1 MSLTHYR
8 PKRTS
13 HSFVNLRYKGSSL
26 FLFPSVS
33 SNEAAFE
40 KVLWDNLIIMI
51 YFYSLIY
58 SYIIRYFEGHGLKY
72 NHSNT
77 SFKMTSKLDRE
88 IASRRNVGT
97 WTRCTERRST
107 RQKKTTPR
115 RGFYIFTDPMLR
127 SKCGARCTQS
137 KKRSRRRRVEGKKE
151 RKKERKK
158 EKEGKEKRKA
168 WNYWGNV
175 FSVQGVPAR
184 GAARLSSGYGK
195 RIL

>member
-13 HSFVNLRYKGSSL
+13 YSFVNLRYKGSSL

-40 KVLWDNLIIMI
+40 KVLSDNLIIMI

-88 IASRRNVGT
+88 IASRRVASQRRYLNALYRKT
-97 WTRCTERRST
+97 IYETEEDDTS
-107 RQKKTTPR
+107 
-115 RGFYIFTDPMLR
+115 
-127 SKCGARCTQS
+127 
-137 KKRSRRRRVEGKKE
+137 
-151 RKKERKK
+151 
-158 EKEGKEKRKA
+158 
-168 WNYWGNV
+168 
-175 FSVQGVPAR
+175 
-184 GAARLSSGYGK
+184 
-195 RIL
+195 